1 MSEDNINNNNKE
13 LIQGKK
19 INFNEEVSNL
29 NLIQNRKNSNY
40 YKSALKEESKSAFF
54 LSPTKANIND
64 NEINYQNLQV
74 ASGQVQ
80 NKINLPPNTPIS
92 SLNSNKNISNNKII
106 NGSMQEKNI
115 ITNNKIIKNIQD
127 NNNINYVLKN
137 IKKVCCT
144 CTRTQCQKKYCAC
157 FSLGKPCQGCDCKGC
172 LNVPKENANII
183 PEGRDMY
190 NNPKEEDVNIQRN
203 LCQEP
208 KVQAIVCNCT
218 KSRCMKKYCECFKM
232 NIPCGNLCRCIDC
245 QNKDNQ
251 NIYSNMDMN
260 NSEKNMN
267 VINLDYNKNI
277 NDIQKNNIQNDYIE
291 KLKEISRSYTIN
303 AMGIHIN
310 NRKLILQER
319 DIDLNRNK
327 INLNTTPK
335 LTNKKRTRTKNE
347 NSNLKTCPT
356 TVSASRRKKRGYS
369 QVNSNVKTKK
379 LIMS

>member
-1 MSEDNINNNNKE
+1 
-13 LIQGKK
+13 
-19 INFNEEVSNL
+19 
-29 NLIQNRKNSNY
+29 
-40 YKSALKEESKSAFF
+40 
-54 LSPTKANIND
+54 
-64 NEINYQNLQV
+64 
-74 ASGQVQ
+74 
-80 NKINLPPNTPIS
+80 
-92 SLNSNKNISNNKII
+92 
-106 NGSMQEKNI
+106 
-115 ITNNKIIKNIQD
+115 
-127 NNNINYVLKN
+127 
-137 IKKVCCT
+137 
-144 CTRTQCQKKYCAC
+144 
-157 FSLGKPCQGCDCKGC
+157 
-172 LNVPKENANII
+172 
-183 PEGRDMY
+183 MY
-190 NNPKEEDVNIQRN
+190 NNPKEENVNIQRN
-203 LCQEP
+203 LCQES

-218 KSRCMKKYCECFKM
+218 KSKCMKKYCECFKM

-251 NIYSNMDMN
+251 NIYSNMDIN

-267 VINLDYNKNI
+267 MINNLDYNKNI
-277 NDIQKNNIQNDYIE
+277 NDNKKNNIQNDYIE
-291 KLKEISRSYTIN
+291 KLKELSRSYTIN

-319 DIDLNRNK
+319 DFDLNRSK